1 MQVFPYAYIKKWAC
15 NNGTVIE
22 IDCNERQQLI
32 SAGRTKALQYTYFW
46 KEPLNRLTE
55 KTVAI
60 IKDLKG

>member
-55 KTVAI
+55 NW
-60 IKDLKG
+60 